1 MSRGGDEEEEG
12 CCCMM
17 VSSPFTEALTK
28 GQTDGGG
35 GVGRQ
40 DCVKICL
47 GVFPANEL
55 F

>member
-1 MSRGGDEEEEG
+1 
-12 CCCMM
+12 MM

-35 GVGRQ
+35 GGGVGRQ

-47 GVFPANEL
+47 GFFPANEL